1 MQQARR
7 DVSAFAPIYERYC
20 DRIYAYCYR
29 RVENRQDA
37 EDLTSLIFTRAIASL
52 DSYRGGTAAA
62 WLFRIARNA
71 VYNHYRDRKT
81 HVSLE
86 ANGIMLAAHDP
97 QPLDALIAL
106 EEQAALTELLYLL
119 PDDQRDLLAL
129 KLAGGLTS
137 QEIGEVVG
145 KSAGAVRVEIHR
157 IILQLREQYQDKEGH
172 HAAR

>member
-1 MQQARR
+1 MEQARH
-7 DVSAFAPIYERYC
+7 DVNAFAPIYEQYC

-29 RVENRQDA
+29 RVGNRQDA

-52 DSYRGGTAAA
+52 DSYRGGTLAA

-81 HVSLE
+81 HISLE
-86 ANGIMLAAHDP
+86 AEEILLEAHDP
-97 QPLDALIAL
+97 QPLDALIAS
-106 EEQAALTELLYLL
+106 EEQAALAGLLDQL
-119 PDDQRDLLAL
+119 PEDQRDLLAL

-137 QEIGEVVG
+137 QEIGEVIG

-157 IILQLREQYQDKEGH
+157 IILQLREQYQHEEGRY
-172 HAAR
+172 AAG